1 MEMKESRKEIYQPPE
16 TSKPWVSWLFF
27 VVGAIPVF
35 CFRLVT
41 IAQHY
46 SDILSKIVWYAAVV
60 CSLIFFWFRYD
71 ISYRRYKTITV
82 RELED
87 KIEKKMPLDN
97 HDYESLHYILS
108 SLIISKERLNYL
120 LIFVASIISLAI
132 AFYLD
137 FFRP

>member
-1 MEMKESRKEIYQPPE
+1 MVQPSKEKYALQE
-16 TSKPWVSWLFF
+16 TSRPWVSWLFF
-27 VVGAIPVF
+27 IIGVIPVI

-46 SDILSKIVWYAAVV
+46 SDILSKAVWYAAVV
-60 CSLIFFWFRYD
+60 GSLIFFWFRYN

-82 RELED
+82 RELVD
-87 KIEKKMPLDN
+87 KVDKKKPLDE
-97 HDYESLHYILS
+97 HDYKSLNYILS

-120 LIFVASIISLAI
+120 LIFIASIVSLAI
-132 AFYLD
+132 AVYLD